1 MFQSFQLGLDLGNW
15 QSQVLGFLG
24 NPFIGSAL
32 IALIAA
38 GFVPKITR
46 VLMEIALGGTEVWH
60 MDADEHAYN
69 NSIRRH
75 QAKHGFQN
83 LVVSRNRKGQ
93 LEYWHNGKRG
103 KRLQ

>member
-1 MFQSFQLGLDLGNW
+1 MFQSFQLDFGIGNL
-15 QSQVLGFLG
+15 QSQVLGFLS
-24 NPFIGSAL
+24 NPFVGSVI
-32 IALIAA
+32 IALLAA
-38 GFVPKITR
+38 WLAPKIAQ
-46 VLMEIALGGTEVWH
+46 VLMKIALGGDEVWH

-75 QAKHGFQN
+75 EQKHGWQN
-83 LVVSRNRKGQ
+83 TVVSRNSKGQ